1 MECFAQCLRHKPLGN
16 GSDSLLFFQM
26 WVWVCPSHLGE
37 WGQADAQSPSAYQT
51 QSPFPSEG
59 SVIAYYWSE
68 FNIPNYLVEEAERAM
83 AEEHAVKLPPRT
95 RTLHSFT
102 LTSVVAFRECRVPG
116 WAFGG
121 PGCGGAGEATAPG
134 RVPGSEDCA
143 GRHLPLGE

>member
-1 MECFAQCLRHKPLGN
+1 MESFAQCLRHKPFRS
-16 GSDSLLFFQM
+16 GSDSLLFFQI

-95 RTLHSFT
+95 RTLHSFI
-102 LTSVVAFRECRVPG
+102 LTSVVAFRECR
-116 WAFGG
+116 AAGG
-121 PGCGGAGEATAPG
+121 G
-134 RVPGSEDCA
+134 RLVGQAVVEQGKP
-143 GRHLPLGE
+143 LLLGECREEKTVLSGSSL